1 MENIKTNTLTSAR
14 RGLDNTSSKI
24 LHEIYCAYPKE
35 IPLKEISKKLEV
47 VERTIQSS
55 IKKINQ
61 YGVPIEYKI
70 NKNKEKIIRANIKEP
85 ISWILKEKIAAE
97 NMLSLF
103 ESIELNGNEV
113 ANNKKI
119 INKRIYTE
127 YLNSLNELFDKWSS
141 LRLFE
146 KLDQPTSK

>member
-35 IPLKEISKKLEV
+35 ISLKEISKKLEV

>member
-1 MENIKTNTLTSAR
+1 MANIKTNTLTSAR

-127 YLNSLNELFDKWSS
+127 YLNSLNDLFDKWSS